1 MEESHRSSV
10 QWNKHCKPPPEPS
23 RIPLACIL
31 CDGNLPEL
39 WGIYEWRAIPQDQ
52 PNRDRVVFV
61 GCICCGH
68 YEPLRSR
75 IIGHCSLGNH
85 RVAVINDA
93 LTKGYTLEVRYKQA
107 GNDVWLRLEWEA
119 QWRKTWYK
127 TIANLIRGHIVY
139 EDIRDQLKAVRK

>member
-23 RIPLACIL
+23 RIHLACIL

-61 GCICCGH
+61 GCICCA
-68 YEPLRSR
+68 
-75 IIGHCSLGNH
+75 IIPFFRCSKMLGE
-85 RVAVINDA
+85 A
-93 LTKGYTLEVRYKQA
+93 GKQA
-107 GNDVWLRLEWEA
+107 EFYNKCFENSRSQIVFRTYIFPKIVIGCPCKQHIFIKFNDYRP
-119 QWRKTWYK
+119 
-127 TIANLIRGHIVY
+127 G
-139 EDIRDQLKAVRK
+139 